1 MASTNQINKVVE
13 SIAVLGDLIILNLCL
28 FQLLFFWKK
37 ASMYLPFSCT
47 VSFMMTSL
55 SLCYLACSAS
65 RGKVWNSREIRADQL
80 VLCVLKNIIAFSIFL
95 ACIMTFSGISI
106 FSPLFFVTYFFI
118 LFAVLSI
125 YRIIIRHLLIVYCAK
140 GKHKRYA
147 VFIGGGNN
155 MQMLYEEMES
165 SLASSIYEVIGYFDI
180 RPNDAFSSHCPYLGN
195 PDGFSDFM
203 SGQTGIKH
211 VFCSLSMEEGRYNFS
226 IMNYCENHLL
236 YFHGVPNVCKGFPRR
251 IWHSMVG
258 NMPILNLRYEP
269 LGMMEN
275 RILKRLFDIVFS
287 GIFLVTFFPIVYL
300 IVGSIIKL
308 TSPGP
313 IFFKQMRTGL
323 NGVDF
328 LCYKF
333 RSMKVNDEADSKQ
346 ATVDDPRKTRFGD
359 FLRRSNIDE
368 LPQFINVFKG
378 EMSIVCPRP
387 HMLAHTETYAQLID
401 KYMVRHFI
409 KPGVTG
415 WAQIHGF
422 RGETRELSQMEER
435 VKADIWYMEHWTILL
450 DLYIIYKTIANV
462 IIGEKNAY

>member
-13 SIAVLGDLIILNLCL
+13 SIAVLGDLLILNLCL

-37 ASMYLPFSCT
+37 AFMYFPFSCT

-80 VLCVLKNIIAFSIFL
+80 VLCVLKNIIAFSIFW

-180 RPNDAFSSHCPYLGN
+180 RPNDAFSSHCPYLGS

-203 SGQTGIKH
+203 SGQTGVKH
-211 VFCSLSMEEGRYNFS
+211 IFCSLSMEEGRYNFS
-226 IMNYCENHLL
+226 IMNYCE
-236 YFHGVPNVCKGFPRR
+236 
-251 IWHSMVG
+251 
-258 NMPILNLRYEP
+258 
-269 LGMMEN
+269 
-275 RILKRLFDIVFS
+275 D
-287 GIFLVTFFPIVYL
+287 
-300 IVGSIIKL
+300 
-308 TSPGP
+308 
-313 IFFKQMRTGL
+313 
-323 NGVDF
+323 
-328 LCYKF
+328 
-333 RSMKVNDEADSKQ
+333 
-346 ATVDDPRKTRFGD
+346 RK
-359 FLRRSNIDE
+359 S
-368 LPQFINVFKG
+368 V
-378 EMSIVCPRP
+378 V
-387 HMLAHTETYAQLID
+387 
-401 KYMVRHFI
+401 
-409 KPGVTG
+409 
-415 WAQIHGF
+415 
-422 RGETRELSQMEER
+422 
-435 VKADIWYMEHWTILL
+435 
-450 DLYIIYKTIANV
+450 
-462 IIGEKNAY
+462 